1 LSRLAWFTPLPP
13 ARSGI
18 AQYSLELLPR
28 LSSAHE
34 IDVFVDRC
42 PNGPTPLAPGVKIL
56 GAHDFLWTHL
66 QRPYDLVVYQM
77 GNAPCHDYMW
87 AYLTRYPGLVVLHDG
102 VLHHARGRRLL
113 QQKRDDDYRAELRF
127 SHPEVSGALADLGVL
142 GMLGSLTYALPMRRV
157 VVDSARLLVVHNHW
171 LADDIRAERPD
182 TPVDVIE
189 MGVPEPVPPAGAAT
203 IVRMRHEIPADAVLF
218 TAVGEVT
225 PEKRISQSLRAL
237 ASIVDV
243 APVHLLLA
251 GRPVD
256 HYDAQAEART
266 LGVSD
271 RVTLAG
277 FVPEEQLPEYLAAA
291 DVCLCMRW
299 PSSRETSAAWLRCLA
314 AGRPTITTEL
324 AHTTDIPAL
333 DPRSWKALHAN
344 AVVPDGPEPRTPN
357 IPACVSID
365 IIDEDHSLGLA
376 MRRLAVDA
384 RLRATLAQGARVLWA
399 ARFSLDRMVAGYLD
413 IIERACALPFP
424 DLRTALP
431 AHLST
436 NGTERAAD
444 LLEQVGVPRSRLAD
458 IWRAAEHASEA

>member
-1 LSRLAWFTPLPP
+1 LPP

-28 LSSAHE
+28 LCSAHE
-34 IDVFVDRC
+34 IDVFVDGC
-42 PNGPTPLAPGVKIL
+42 PDGSTRVAAGVKVL
-56 GAHDFLWTHL
+56 SAHDFIWTHL
-66 QRPYDLVVYQM
+66 QRPYDLVVYQI

-113 QQKRDDDYRAELRF
+113 QQRRQDDYRAELRF
-127 SHPEVSGALADLGVL
+127 SHPEVNGELADLGVL
-142 GMLGSLTYALPMRRV
+142 GLLGSLTYALPMRRV

-171 LADDIRAERPD
+171 LAQEIQAERPD
-182 TPVDVIE
+182 AAIDVIE
-189 MGVPEPVPPAGAAT
+189 MGVPEPVPPSGAGT
-203 IVRMRHEIPADAVLF
+203 IVRTRHQIPADAVLF

-225 PEKRISQSLRAL
+225 PEKRISQAIRAL

-256 HYDAQAEART
+256 HYDAQAEARAV
-266 LGVSD
+266 GVED
-271 RVTLAG
+271 RMTLAG

-314 AGRPTITTEL
+314 AGRPTIITDL
-324 AHTTDIPAL
+324 AHTADIPAL
-333 DPRSWKALHAN
+333 DPRSWKALHAK
-344 AVVPDGPEPRTPN
+344 AVVPDGPEPSAP
-357 IPACVSID
+357 IVSACVSID
-365 IIDEDHSLGLA
+365 ILDEDHSLRLA

-384 RLRATLAQGARVLWA
+384 RLRAMLAGSAHALWA
-399 ARFSLDRMVAGYLD
+399 ERFSLDRMVAGYLD
-413 IIERACALPFP
+413 TIERACAMPSP
-424 DLRTALP
+424 DVGAVLP

-436 NGTERAAD
+436 NGTEHAAD
-444 LLEQVGVPRSRLAD
+444 LLEQVGVPRSRLAE
-458 IWRAAEHASEA
+458 IWGTARRTSEA